1 VISPWVKHHAVDST
15 MYNTT
20 SMLRTMEFLLGMRP
34 MTHFDAGSRPMTAAF
49 QDRPDPAPY
58 IAEKPRV
65 RLDEKNPAATPAA
78 QRAANL
84 KLDEADENDD
94 DEMNDILW
102 RAIRKD
108 APPAPVRS
116 IFGK

>member
-1 VISPWVKHHAVDST
+1 V
-15 MYNTT
+15 
-20 SMLRTMEFLLGMRP
+20 
-34 MTHFDAGSRPMTAAF
+34 
-49 QDRPDPAPY
+49 
-58 IAEKPRV
+58 
-65 RLDEKNPAATPAA
+65 NPAATPAA
-78 QRAANL
+78 QRAAHL

-108 APPAPVRS
+108 APPPPVRS